1 LKRSA
6 FEGRRRL
13 SDGERDD
20 TWYEADL
27 AIDNEVIVNLMMH
40 ASSFSPLALSVNE
53 RIAFSDE
60 YDDSDY

>member
-6 FEGRRRL
+6 FEGGRRP

-27 AIDNEVIVNLMMH
+27 AIDNEVIVNLMKH
-40 ASSFSPLALSVNE
+40 ASSSSPLALSVNE
-53 RIAFSDE
+53 RIVFSDE